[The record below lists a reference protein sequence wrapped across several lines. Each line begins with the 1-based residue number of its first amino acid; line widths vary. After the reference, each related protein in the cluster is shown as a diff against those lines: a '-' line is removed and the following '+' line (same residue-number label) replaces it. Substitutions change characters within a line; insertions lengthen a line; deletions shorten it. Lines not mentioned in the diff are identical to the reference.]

1 MKKQT
6 SLITLSLLLATP
18 ALAGGAGAPAARPG
32 TAACQTIAQIVANDA
47 QFSTLLTAVQ
57 AAGLTETLASG
68 QYTVF
73 APTNAAFAKLPSD
86 QLAAVLND
94 EEMLRS
100 VLLYHVVPGKVS
112 SQQVRSLRSAKT
124 AQGANVTVAVSGSRV
139 TVGGATVT
147 RADVAAC
154 NGVIHV
160 IDTVLM
166 PPMAAAT
173 PAPAPAATT
182 PAPAAPAASTPAP
195 APAAF
200 DIRSIPATP
209 LSGGAT
215 TTTTTTTTTT
225 ETATTT
231 GTATTE
237 AATTD
242 TATTTETTATD
253 TAATAETVTVA
264 TNTLY
269 DVIVADARFSTLLD
283 LLSDAGLTET
293 LTTGEFTVF
302 APTNEAFAALDEATL
317 ANLAANPDVLRQ
329 VLSYHVVQGRLT
341 AEQLAT
347 GTTLNSV
354 QGGALPLSRN
364 GDAQLVGT
372 ATVSETLTT
381 PSNGTI
387 FVINQVLL
395 PPGLTIPAAEAVEA
409 APADAAATATETTT
423 TTAPAATTPAP
434 ATAPESTTAS
444 ATNATNLATLIATDA
459 RFSTLAG
466 LLQTAGLTETLT
478 TGEFTIFAPTNEA
491 FAKLAP
497 ADLTALGADAARLR
511 AVLLYHVVPGR
522 ITATALA
529 SSPELTSVETGR
541 LTLTRATGPDRTT
554 IGTAT
559 TAATIAAGEPV
570 TAGNGLLYVIDTV
583 LTPPAR

>member
-18 ALAGGAGAPAARPG
+18 ALAGGAGGPATSPG
-32 TAACQTIAQIVANDA
+32 AAACQTIAQIVSNDA

-86 QLAAVLND
+86 QLAMVLND

-139 TVGGATVT
+139 TINGANVT

-166 PPMAAAT
+166 PPMTAAT
-173 PAPAPAATT
+173 PAPAPAPAATT
-182 PAPAAPAASTPAP
+182 PAPAAPAATAPAP
-195 APAAF
+195 AAAF

-209 LSGGAT
+209 LSGGT
-215 TTTTTTTTTT
+215 TTTTTTTETTTTTT
-225 ETATTT
+225 ETATTE
-231 GTATTE
+231 TA
-237 AATTD
+237 A
-242 TATTTETTATD
+242 TTETTATD
-253 TAATAETVTVA
+253 TAATTETVTVA
-264 TNTLY
+264 TNTVY

-293 LTTGEFTVF
+293 LTSGEYTIF
-302 APTNEAFAALDEATL
+302 APTNEAFEALPAETL

-341 AEQLAT
+341 AEQLGT
-347 GTTLNSV
+347 STTLNSV
-354 QGGALPLSRN
+354 QGGALPLSMN
-364 GDAQLVGT
+364 GSMQMVGE
-372 ATVSETLTT
+372 ASVSETVTT
-381 PSNGTI
+381 ASNGTI

-395 PPGLTIPAAEAVEA
+395 PPGLTIPEAEAVEA
-409 APADAAATATETTT
+409 APADAAATTTTETTST
-423 TTAPAATTPAP
+423 TTTTPAP
-434 ATAPESTTAS
+434 ASAPASTTAS

-459 RFSTLAG
+459 RFTTLAG

-478 TGEFTIFAPTNEA
+478 SGEYTIFAPTNEA
-491 FAKLAP
+491 FAKVAP
-497 ADLTALGADAARLR
+497 ADLTALGTDAARLR

-541 LTLTRATGPDRTT
+541 LTLTRMTGPDRTM
-554 IGTAT
+554 IGTT
-559 TAATIAAGEPV
+559 TTSATIAAGEPV